1 MNPTIPLK
9 ISFPEQQ
16 KEIFYNFPRNITAGQ
31 LLEVLAQQGIIA
43 DRRLLAEYHIFVPWS
58 GIWLNKQRL
67 IDSYALVE
75 EVSPINLRKIKYCLG
90 LQYMPFLGGVFHFN
104 NVNTL
109 L

>member
-1 MNPTIPLK
+1 MNPTISLK
-9 ISFPEQQ
+9 ISFPELE

-75 EVSPINLRKIKYCLG
+75 EVSHDEIIKIKYCLG
-90 LQYMPFLGGVFHFN
+90 LQYISLLGGLFHSQTS
-104 NVNTL
+104 VT
-109 L
+109 